1 MPRKKSK
8 KDETQN
14 DSKIMEEISPE
25 NESQTPESETLEQA
39 KDGGNET
46 VSNNSTQPGEE
57 SRSFF
62 IDRPFVPEGFHPV
75 ETGRYLIPTNEIVRM
90 YNTVKRWLDNRTPG
104 AIVYGRPRI
113 GKTNAITFLISYLKQ
128 QLGENLPVFHI
139 LCDQHN
145 KPNENTFFENILRDI
160 GHGLQL
166 NGNSSAKRDRL
177 DKFFLLQGEISG
189 QNRIILF
196 VDDAQRLFEI
206 QYGWLMDIYNL
217 LNRHGISLTVILVG
231 QEELI
236 HQKNAFIQSKKAQII
251 GRFMVHEY
259 KFSGVKNITDIKTC
273 LMGYDTVSEFPQ
285 SSGWSFTRYFFPDAF
300 SAGAR
305 IESCAED
312 LFSIYSSLRQEY
324 GIKKPFEIPMEYF
337 TLTINYA
344 MRRYG
349 INGENAGWISREQW
363 LEAVRNSGYIEAEM
377 YQDVI

>member
-1 MPRKKSK
+1 
-8 KDETQN
+8 
-14 DSKIMEEISPE
+14 MEIQE
-25 NESQTPESETLEQA
+25 NEAAGKNDTEVTQETND
-39 KDGGNET
+39 K
-46 VSNNSTQPGEE
+46 SYS
-57 SRSFF
+57 
-62 IDRPFVPEGFHPV
+62 DRPFIQDGFHPV
-75 ETGRYLIPTNEIVRM
+75 ETGRYLLPTNEIVRM
-90 YNTVKRWLDNRTPG
+90 YNAVKRWLDNRSPG

-113 GKTNAITFLISYLKQ
+113 GKTNAITFLINYLKQ
-128 QLGENLPVFHI
+128 QLGESLPVFHI

-145 KPNENTFFENILRDI
+145 KANENTFFENILRDI

-166 NGNSSAKRDRL
+166 NGNSNAKRDRL
-177 DKFFLLQGEISG
+177 VKFLLLQGEMSG
-189 QNRIILF
+189 HNRIILF
-196 VDDAQRLFEI
+196 FDDAQRLFEI

-217 LNRHGISLTVILVG
+217 LNRYGISLTVILVG

-236 HQKNAFIQSKKAQII
+236 HQKNAFIQAKKAQII

-259 KFSGVKNITDIKTC
+259 KFNGIKNITDIKTC
-273 LMGYDTVSEFPQ
+273 LQGYDVVSEFPQ
-285 SSGWSFTRYFFPDAF
+285 SSGWSFTRYFFPEAF
-300 SAGAR
+300 SAGTR
-305 IESCAED
+305 MENCAED

-349 INGENAGWISREQW
+349 INGEHAGWLSRENW